1 MNKIK
6 LGSLPDGAMLC
17 IKDIVCLYPKIPL
30 GEGLASLLKFLE
42 TRDNKQISS
51 YTFMEPAEVVLKSKI
66 FEFDEK
72 TFKQNHGTAI
82 ETKFALR
89 YANLFMADFEG
100 KLLENFEKKPIIWWR
115 YIDVKFFIWEHFEES
130 LKVLIK

>member
-1 MNKIK
+1 MQSLAQKVKFYTKYFNHFLNKIK

-72 TFKQNHGTAI
+72 TFKQNHGPAI
-82 ETKFALR
+82 EISLHFVMQIFLWQILK
-89 YANLFMADFEG
+89 
-100 KLLENFEKKPIIWWR
+100 ENCWKI
-115 YIDVKFFIWEHFEES
+115 
-130 LKVLIK
+130 LKRNQ